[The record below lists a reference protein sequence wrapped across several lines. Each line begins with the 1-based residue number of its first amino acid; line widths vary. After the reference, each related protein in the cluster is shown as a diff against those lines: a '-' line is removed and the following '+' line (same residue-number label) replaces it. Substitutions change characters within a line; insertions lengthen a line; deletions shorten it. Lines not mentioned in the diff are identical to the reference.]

1 VPENYL
7 KGADFFNPSI
17 QLDTKQSTHELCLLP
32 QSYTP
37 TFSPTASEFA
47 MPIIRKSQ
55 TLLEKFV
62 FISYTS
68 SGVAYPS
75 VKYTFENFYDAL
87 HIMALQGFGG
97 DYSFFLGNDD
107 KDQYI
112 YGLVN
117 LAAFLANAM
126 VESIQYDT
134 CDELNWQAVAGRY
147 AISNSCGQDGRSYQ
161 DEICEEKYTCEVETT
176 MEQTAVDSG
185 KGTRAPPPFTCRA
198 GSGDG
203 YYSGYW
209 DTSSGTEITNTP
221 YSSTTG
227 RTDVEGCCWWGR
239 GALLT
244 RNVCNIGKLNYWL
257 GSKAALDGRSSLY
270 PNTDFCNF
278 PEATCSSNDSEEM
291 RWTVAMFEW
300 AERVQTY
307 SNKWTYTTELTNFVD
322 GGMTDDSFIMS
333 ASRVLSNGCH
343 EIGCSTIEVRMA
355 DQRKANFYLIIN
367 DIFHVKYLNTE
378 KPTQQPAQKPKPTLW
393 TLTSST
399 TYADTESATPYT
411 GSMPVEPELSPPA
424 LSPPSSVE
432 NDVTSFPTF
441 DAELISLEGNAAA
454 AKEGRLISIGALIVS
469 IVGAIILI
477 L

>member
-1 VPENYL
+1 
-7 KGADFFNPSI
+7 
-17 QLDTKQSTHELCLLP
+17 
-32 QSYTP
+32 
-37 TFSPTASEFA
+37 
-47 MPIIRKSQ
+47 
-55 TLLEKFV
+55 
-62 FISYTS
+62 
-68 SGVAYPS
+68 
-75 VKYTFENFYDAL
+75 
-87 HIMALQGFGG
+87 
-97 DYSFFLGNDD
+97 
-107 KDQYI
+107 
-112 YGLVN
+112 
-117 LAAFLANAM
+117 
-126 VESIQYDT
+126 
-134 CDELNWQAVAGRY
+134 
-147 AISNSCGQDGRSYQ
+147 
-161 DEICEEKYTCEVETT
+161 
-176 MEQTAVDSG
+176 
-185 KGTRAPPPFTCRA
+185 
-198 GSGDG
+198 
-203 YYSGYW
+203 
-209 DTSSGTEITNTP
+209 
-221 YSSTTG
+221 
-227 RTDVEGCCWWGR
+227 VEGCCWWGR

-411 GSMPVEPELSPPA
+411 GSMPVEPELSQPA
-424 LSPPSSVE
+424 PSPPSSVE